1 MLLRYFYDEKLA
13 QASYMVGCQKTGEAI
28 VIDPSRNIEPYLKEA
43 EKEGLR
49 ISATAETHIHADFV
63 SGTREFAQ
71 RLGTTAYL
79 SDEGDASWKYG
90 FASEIDARLVK
101 DGERFKVG
109 NVTLEVMHT
118 PGHTPEH
125 ISFVLYDRDQTV
137 PMGIFTGDF
146 VFVGDIGRPDLLE
159 EAAGIQGT
167 TAVGAKQMFDSL
179 KRFKAL
185 PDFVQVWPGHGAGS
199 ACGKALGAI
208 PTSTVGYEKATNWAL
223 QMEDEAAFVKE
234 LTTDQPEPPNYFAM
248 MKRVNKE
255 GIAVTTTLS
264 APRAADASELTELVQ
279 TMQVVDTRDGKSFAA
294 GHVPGT
300 LNIPYNSKF
309 VTWAGWLLDFDHD
322 IAVIAEPD
330 QLQMIQ
336 TDLQSVGLDR
346 FVTVVDVANL
356 SDEQLTERYPDWSAD
371 QAMQAAEAGDVF
383 VLDVRNKTEWDGGH
397 YAQANRILLGK
408 LATRH
413 QEIPTDRP
421 VAVHCAS
428 GVRSRMAVSV
438 LQSLGIKD
446 VINIDGG
453 YAAIQT
459 VLNRRTATKSGR

>member
-13 QASYMVGCQKTGEAI
+13 QASYMVGCQMTGEAI
-28 VIDPSRNIEPYLKEA
+28 VIDPARNITPYLEVA

-49 ISATAETHIHADFV
+49 ITATAETHIHADFV
-63 SGTREFAQ
+63 SGTQEFAK
-71 RLGTTAYL
+71 RYDTTAYL
-79 SDEGDASWKYG
+79 SDEGDDNWKYQ
-90 FASEIDARLVK
+90 FVSDIHYVLVK
-101 DGERFKVG
+101 DGDRFKVG

-125 ISFVLYDRDQTV
+125 ISFLLFDRNQQV

-159 EAAGIQGT
+159 EAAGIKGT
-167 TAVGAKQMFDSL
+167 TAVGAKQMFASL

-199 ACGKALGAI
+199 ACGKALGAV

-223 QMEDEAAFVKE
+223 QAEDETAFIKE

-255 GIAVTTTLS
+255 GIALTTKI
-264 APRAADASELTELVQ
+264 PELV
-279 TMQVVDTRDGKSFAA
+279 TNEDPTAWTSSMQIVDTRDGQSFRDR
-294 GHVPGT
+294 HIPGT
-300 LNIPYNSKF
+300 INIPYDDKF

-322 IAVIAEPD
+322 IAILSTPE
-330 QLQMIQ
+330 QRKTIQ
-336 TDLQSVGLDR
+336 RDLQSIGLDR
-346 FVTVVDVANL
+346 VTHWADHQAVPG
-356 SDEQLTERYPDWSAD
+356 SMLTERYEDW
-371 QAMQAAEAGDVF
+371 AAEEALAAAEREEVY
-383 VLDVRNKTEWDGGH
+383 VLDVRNKTEWDSQH
-397 YAQANRILLGK
+397 YDQAQRILLGK
-408 LATRH
+408 LVAR
-413 QEIPTDRP
+413 QDELPTDRP
-421 VAVHCAS
+421 LAVHCAS

-438 LQSLGIKD
+438 LQSLGFKD

-453 YAAIQT
+453 YAAMRT
-459 VLNRRTATKSGR
+459 VLNQQTS

>member
-13 QASYMVGCQKTGEAI
+13 QASYMVGCQKTGEAL
-28 VIDPSRNIEPYLKEA
+28 VIDPARNIEPYLQEA

-101 DGERFKVG
+101 DGGKFKVG

-167 TAVGAKQMFDSL
+167 TAVGAKQMFNSL

-234 LTTDQPEPPNYFAM
+234 LKTDQPEPPNYFAM

-264 APRAADASELTELVQ
+264 APRAADTSELTELVQ

-322 IAVIAEPD
+322 IAIIAEPD

-336 TDLQSVGLDR
+336 TDLQSIGLDR
-346 FVTVVDVANL
+346 FVTVVDVADL

-371 QAMQAAEAGDVF
+371 QAMKAAEAGDVF

-446 VINIDGG
+446 VINIEGG
-453 YAAIQT
+453 YTAIQNA
-459 VLNRRTATKSGR
+459 LNQRTATKS

>member
-28 VIDPSRNIEPYLKEA
+28 VIDPARNIEPYLKEA
-43 EKEGLR
+43 AKEGLR

-101 DGERFKVG
+101 DGEKFKVG

-125 ISFVLYDRDQTV
+125 ISFVLYDRDQAV

-167 TAVGAKQMFDSL
+167 TAVGAKQMFNSL

-223 QMEDEAAFVKE
+223 QMEDEVAFVKE

-322 IAVIAEPD
+322 IAIIAEPD

-346 FVTVVDVANL
+346 FVTRIDVADL
-356 SDEQLTERYPDWSAD
+356 SDEQLTERYSDWSAD
-371 QAMQAAEAGDVF
+371 QAMKAAEAGDVF
-383 VLDVRNKTEWDGGH
+383 VLDVRNKAEWDGGH

-408 LATRH
+408 ITTRH

-446 VINIDGG
+446 VINIEGG

-459 VLNRRTATKSGR
+459 VLNQHTATKS

>member
-28 VIDPSRNIEPYLKEA
+28 VIDPARNIEPYLKEA
-43 EKEGLR
+43 AKEGLR

-101 DGERFKVG
+101 DGEKFKVG

-234 LTTDQPEPPNYFAM
+234 LTTNQPEPPNYFAM

-264 APRAADASELTELVQ
+264 APLAADASELTELVQ

-336 TDLQSVGLDR
+336 MDLQSVGLDR
-346 FVTVVDVANL
+346 FVTVVDVADL
-356 SDEQLTERYPDWSAD
+356 SDEQLTERYLDWSAN

-397 YAQANRILLGK
+397 YVQANRILLGK

-446 VINIDGG
+446 VINIEGG

-459 VLNRRTATKSGR
+459 VLNQRTATKS

>member
-28 VIDPSRNIEPYLKEA
+28 VIDPARNIEPYLKEA
-43 EKEGLR
+43 AKEGLR

-101 DGERFKVG
+101 DGEKFKVG

-234 LTTDQPEPPNYFAM
+234 LTTNQPEPPNYFAM

-336 TDLQSVGLDR
+336 MDLQSVGLDR
-346 FVTVVDVANL
+346 FVTVVDVADL

-397 YAQANRILLGK
+397 YAQAERILLGK

-446 VINIDGG
+446 VINIEGG

-459 VLNRRTATKSGR
+459 VLNQRTATKS

>member
-13 QASYMVGCQKTGEAI
+13 QASYMVGCQKTGEAL
-28 VIDPSRNIEPYLKEA
+28 VIDPARNIEPYLQEA

-101 DGERFKVG
+101 DGGKFKVG

-167 TAVGAKQMFDSL
+167 TAVGAKQMFNSL

-234 LTTDQPEPPNYFAM
+234 LKTDQPEPPNYFAM

-255 GIAVTTTLS
+255 GIADTTTLS
-264 APRAADASELTELVQ
+264 APRAADTSELTELVQ

-322 IAVIAEPD
+322 IAIIAEPD

-336 TDLQSVGLDR
+336 TDLQSIGLDR
-346 FVTVVDVANL
+346 FVTVVDVADL

-371 QAMQAAEAGDVF
+371 QAMKAAEAGGVF

-446 VINIDGG
+446 VINIEGG
-453 YAAIQT
+453 YTAIQNA
-459 VLNRRTATKSGR
+459 LNQRTATKS